1 MSTSDPTVL
10 IIGGTGTTASRLV
23 QKLAQR
29 DLSVRTAARHNAD
42 VHFDWT
48 DPTTYGSALDG
59 ADRLY
64 LMTPVLDKSQ
74 LANLVGIFL
83 DQTAAAGVQH
93 VTLLSAYGMEAAP
106 PEVGPRAIELDLLSR
121 NQFTHSIVRPA
132 WFMQNF
138 SEGHLVPRDGFIT
151 VRTGDGTEAFVDV
164 EDIAAVAAA
173 TLADPAAHAGAAYA
187 PTGPEAMTV
196 ADAAHIIATAT
207 GLPIKHADIDR
218 QAWIDANIA
227 AGLPADYSG
236 MLAMLTETIAT
247 GHGSQPNNDVERVTG
262 TPATTFTDFA
272 RCTAS
277 QWVGA
282 ISEPTEHQRLSRA
295 LIRSFGSSKKALPAW
310 STVIT
315 SSTCWQKTWSS
326 TSLSWFRTTPHV
338 VGRANLIELHRGYGA
353 MFVLDR
359 CYDLRVQHSPS
370 TSSVVLEYS
379 SEGKVVPTGQ
389 PYGNRYISVVIIKD
403 RRVTEWRDYLDPLR
417 VFAALEGRPFEV
429 DAGEVP

>member
-1 MSTSDPTVL
+1 MILKDIHEMRVSHKKMRVRNIGSPTWAPQDDRMSTSDPTVL

-29 DLSVRTAARHNAD
+29 DLSVHTAARHNAD

-151 VRTGDGTEAFVDV
+151 VPTGDGTEAFVDV

-236 MLAMLTETIAT
+236 MLAMLTESIAT

-282 ISEPTEHQRLSRA
+282 HQ
-295 LIRSFGSSKKALPAW
+295 
-310 STVIT
+310 
-315 SSTCWQKTWSS
+315 
-326 TSLSWFRTTPHV
+326 
-338 VGRANLIELHRGYGA
+338 
-353 MFVLDR
+353 
-359 CYDLRVQHSPS
+359 
-370 TSSVVLEYS
+370 
-379 SEGKVVPTGQ
+379 
-389 PYGNRYISVVIIKD
+389 
-403 RRVTEWRDYLDPLR
+403 
-417 VFAALEGRPFEV
+417 
-429 DAGEVP
+429 